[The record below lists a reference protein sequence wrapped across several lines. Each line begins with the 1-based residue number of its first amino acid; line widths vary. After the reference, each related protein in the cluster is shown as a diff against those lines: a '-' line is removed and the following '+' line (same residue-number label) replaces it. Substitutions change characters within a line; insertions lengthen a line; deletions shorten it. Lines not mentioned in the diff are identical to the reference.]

1 MVSDTRSPYTL
12 SIGLLAILELE
23 LISQTEEILH
33 GVTAETPVDQVLGM
47 KYHYSW
53 QTVHG
58 GSGKIV
64 VIPHPDY
71 VGVAEFIV
79 KQWIGVCTIP
89 IVSSPRLCRGITD
102 AHHRK
107 HGGNNSFIAVFH
119 FLIL

>member
-71 VGVAEFIV
+71 VGSAVHDCAVAFETPAIASMAATIV
-79 KQWIGVCTIP
+79 
-89 IVSSPRLCRGITD
+89 L
-102 AHHRK
+102 
-107 HGGNNSFIAVFH
+107 
-119 FLIL
+119 